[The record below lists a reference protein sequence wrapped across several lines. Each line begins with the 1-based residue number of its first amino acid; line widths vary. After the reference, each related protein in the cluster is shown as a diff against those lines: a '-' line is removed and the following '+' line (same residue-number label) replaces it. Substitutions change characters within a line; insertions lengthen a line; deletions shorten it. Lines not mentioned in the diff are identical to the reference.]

1 MLAAMELV
9 EVVRRHGG
17 LATRADLVRACSRVE
32 VDRALRT
39 GALVQVSHGRY
50 ALAEVAD
57 APALAHAVNGV
68 LSLTSAAL
76 HHGWEVLRPP
86 GQPHVLLPRK
96 RRISPE
102 RREGI
107 VVHRGDLSP
116 DDRAGIATSKLLTLT
131 QCLRQLPHDEALAVA
146 DSALRAGDGALLR
159 RVVED
164 IRGPGSDQVRAVAA
178 AARREA
184 ANTFESALR
193 SIALSVPRL
202 AVEPQ
207 VVISSAHVWARPD
220 LVDARLRVVLEAESY
235 EWHGDRAGFRK
246 DVRRYTL
253 LTAEGWVVLRFTWE
267 DVMFRPDWV
276 RRVIARA
283 VGHVDT
289 RTQLT
294 ARAFDAA

>member
-1 MLAAMELV
+1 MDVV
-9 EVVRRHGG
+9 EVVRRRGG
-17 LATRADLVRACSRVE
+17 LATRADLVRACSRAD

-39 GALVQVSHGRY
+39 GALVPVSHGRY
-50 ALAEVAD
+50 SLAEIAD
-57 APALAHAVNGV
+57 APRRAHAANGV

-76 HHGWEVLRPP
+76 HHGWEVLRTPE
-86 GQPHVLLPRK
+86 QPHVLLPRK

-102 RREGI
+102 RRQGI

-116 DDRAGIATSKLLTLT
+116 RDRAGIATSKLLTLT

-146 DSALRAGDGALLR
+146 DSALRAGDGDLLG
-159 RVVED
+159 RVVEEV
-164 IRGPGSDQVRAVAA
+164 RGPGSDQVRAVAA

-184 ANTFESALR
+184 ANPFESGLR
-193 SIALSVPRL
+193 SITLSVPRL

-220 LVDARLRVVLEAESY
+220 LVDARLRVVVEAESY

-276 RRVIARA
+276 RRVISRA
-283 VGHVDT
+283 VGLVDT
-289 RTQLT
+289 RTELT
-294 ARAFDAA
+294 SPVSGAA

>member
-1 MLAAMELV
+1 MDVV

-39 GALVQVSHGRY
+39 GALVRVSHGRY
-50 ALAEVAD
+50 TLAQIAD
-57 APALAHAVNGV
+57 APRLAHAANGV

-76 HHGWEVLRPP
+76 HHGWEVLRSPE
-86 GQPHVLLPRK
+86 QPHVLLPRK
-96 RRISPE
+96 RRISPD
-102 RREGI
+102 RRQGI

-116 DDRAGIATSKLLTLT
+116 DDRAGIATSKLLTLV

-146 DSALRAGDGALLR
+146 DSALRAGDGAMLR
-159 RVVED
+159 RVAEEV
-164 IRGPGSDQVRAVAA
+164 RGPGRGQVRAVAA

-184 ANTFESALR
+184 ANPFESGLR
-193 SIALSVPRL
+193 SIALTVPRL
-202 AVEPQ
+202 TVQPQ

-220 LVDARLRVVLEAESY
+220 LVDARLRVVVEAESY

-253 LTAEGWVVLRFTWE
+253 LTADGWVVLRFTWE

-283 VGHVDT
+283 VGLVDT

-294 ARAFDAA
+294 SRAIDAA

>member
-1 MLAAMELV
+1 MDLL
-9 EVVRRHGG
+9 EVVRRRGG
-17 LATRADLVRACSRVE
+17 LATRADLIRACSRVE

-39 GALVQVSHGRY
+39 GALVQVSRGRY
-50 ALAEVAD
+50 TLAEIAD
-57 APALAHAVNGV
+57 APRRAHAVNGV

-86 GQPHVLLPRK
+86 AQTHVLLPRK

-107 VVHRGDLSP
+107 LVHRGDLSA

-159 RVVED
+159 CVAADV
-164 IRGPGSDQVRAVAA
+164 RGPGSDQVRAVAA
-178 AARREA
+178 AARRQA
-184 ANTFESALR
+184 ANPFESGLR
-193 SIALSVPRL
+193 SIALGVPRL

-207 VVISSAHVWARPD
+207 VVISSPHVWARPD
-220 LVDARLRVVLEAESY
+220 LVDARRRVVVEAESY

-253 LTAEGWVVLRFTWE
+253 LTAEGWVVLRFTGE

-283 VGHVDT
+283 AGLVDT

-294 ARAFDAA
+294 TRAVEAA